1 MGFSVFV
8 LFFVFVFVHFFALFP
23 LASRRF
29 LFMFYFLLFFSCF
42 VTFSILEV
50 EGAGGGGENERHK
63 KDI

>member
-1 MGFSVFV
+1 MGFS
-8 LFFVFVFVHFFALFP
+8 VFVFVHFFALFP

-50 EGAGGGGENERHK
+50 EGAGGGGGERK
-63 KDI
+63 TQKRYIRNT